1 MGTLE
6 ALVLLYML
14 LAKHALADL
23 LIQSIRKPGD
33 KTNFKDPKGY
43 LHAMDH
49 GILTSLAIF
58 LLTTNLA
65 SAIILGLADAVL
77 HYSIDFVKSNI
88 VKRKKLTTDHG
99 VFWAIQAVDQLAH
112 YTCYVGIII
121 YLL

>member
-1 MGTLE
+1 LGTLE
-6 ALVLLYML
+6 AVVLLYML

-23 LIQSIRKPGD
+23 LIQSLRKPGD

-58 LLTTNLA
+58 LLTTNLT
-65 SAIILGLADAVL
+65 SAIMLGLVDAVL
-77 HYSIDFVKSNI
+77 HFSIDYIKSNI
-88 VKRKKLTTDHG
+88 VRRKKLTTNHS
-99 VFWAIQAVDQLAH
+99 VFWAIQAIDQLAH
-112 YTCYVGIII
+112 YTCYVGIVI

>member
-1 MGTLE
+1 
-6 ALVLLYML
+6 ML

-58 LLTTNLA
+58 LLTTDLA
-65 SAIILGLADAVL
+65 SAILLGLADAVL